1 MFKIE
6 KNLLEIF
13 LSSAAF
19 SDLSI
24 KNAHCWHTEEVFS
37 KFQFGAGKYDNKDFS
52 NMSNMTTTRD
62 YITAVAIS
70 SMRLTNEELIKL
82 SKNNSLAVEAKN
94 WQRLSPMKKD

>member
-1 MFKIE
+1 MKKITC
-6 KNLLEIF
+6 NF
-13 LSSAAF
+13 LFSSAAF